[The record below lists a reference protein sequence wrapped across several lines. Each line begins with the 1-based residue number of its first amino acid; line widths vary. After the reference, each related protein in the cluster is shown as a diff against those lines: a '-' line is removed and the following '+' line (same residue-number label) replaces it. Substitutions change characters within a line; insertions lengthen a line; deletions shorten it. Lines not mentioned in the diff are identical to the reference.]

1 LYFKIPVLYSK
12 SMTEDDSKLIEQFE
26 GKIRKL
32 VDLYD
37 TVKCSNSELRSQI
50 EAKDEEI
57 RQLKEELAS
66 QQESYRNLK
75 RSKVLEVSG
84 HDIDDTKRR
93 VSGLV
98 REIDHC
104 IKLLNV

>member
-1 LYFKIPVLYSK
+1 
-12 SMTEDDSKLIEQFE
+12 MTEDDSRLIEQFE

-37 TVKCSNSELRSQI
+37 TVKCTNSQLQSQI

-57 RQLKEELAS
+57 MQLKQELAGMK
-66 QQESYRNLK
+66 ESYQNLK
-75 RSKVLEVSG
+75 RSKALEVSG

>member
-1 LYFKIPVLYSK
+1 
-12 SMTEDDSKLIEQFE
+12 MTDDDSRLIEQFE

-37 TVKCSNSELRSQI
+37 TVKSSNSQLQGQL
-50 EAKDEEI
+50 EAKDQEI
-57 RQLKEELAS
+57 RLLKDQLTKL
-66 QQESYRNLK
+66 QESYQNLK

>member
-1 LYFKIPVLYSK
+1 
-12 SMTEDDSKLIEQFE
+12 MTEDDSKLIEQFE

-37 TVKCSNSELRSQI
+37 TVKSSNSELQGQL

-57 RQLKEELAS
+57 RQLKDQLTNLK
-66 QQESYRNLK
+66 ESYQNLK

>member
-1 LYFKIPVLYSK
+1 
-12 SMTEDDSKLIEQFE
+12 MTEDDSRLIEQFE

-37 TVKCSNSELRSQI
+37 TVKCSNAQLQSQL
-50 EAKDEEI
+50 EAKDKEI
-57 RQLKEELAS
+57 DQLKDELANLK
-66 QQESYRNLK
+66 ESYQYLK

>member
-1 LYFKIPVLYSK
+1 
-12 SMTEDDSKLIEQFE
+12 MTEDDSRLIEQFE

-32 VDLYD
+32 VDLYN
-37 TVKCSNSELRSQI
+37 TVKCSNSELRDQLQ
-50 EAKDEEI
+50 AKDEEI
-57 RQLKEELAS
+57 RQLKEELNGLK
-66 QQESYRNLK
+66 ESYQNLK

>member
-1 LYFKIPVLYSK
+1 
-12 SMTEDDSKLIEQFE
+12 MTDDDSRLIEQFE

-37 TVKCSNSELRSQI
+37 TVKSSNSQLQGQL
-50 EAKDEEI
+50 EAKNEEI
-57 RQLKEELAS
+57 RLLKDQLANL
-66 QQESYRNLK
+66 QESYQNLK

>member
-1 LYFKIPVLYSK
+1 
-12 SMTEDDSKLIEQFE
+12 MTEDDSKLIEQFE

-37 TVKCSNSELRSQI
+37 TVKCNNSELCSQL

-57 RQLKEELAS
+57 KHLNQEITELKE
-66 QQESYRNLK
+66 SYQNLK
-75 RSKVLEVSG
+75 RSKVLAVSG

>member
-1 LYFKIPVLYSK
+1 
-12 SMTEDDSKLIEQFE
+12 MTEEDSKLIEQFE

-37 TVKCSNSELRSQI
+37 TVKCSNSELRRQL

-66 QQESYRNLK
+66 RQESYQNLK

>member
-1 LYFKIPVLYSK
+1 
-12 SMTEDDSKLIEQFE
+12 MTEDDSRLIEQFE

-37 TVKCSNSELRSQI
+37 TVKSNNSLLQSQI

-57 RQLKEELAS
+57 RQLKDELAGLN
-66 QQESYRNLK
+66 ESYQNLK

>member
-1 LYFKIPVLYSK
+1 
-12 SMTEDDSKLIEQFE
+12 MTEDDSRLIEQFE

-37 TVKCSNSELRSQI
+37 TVKSSNSELQGQL
-50 EAKDEEI
+50 EAKDAEI
-57 RQLKEELAS
+57 RLLKDQLTNL
-66 QQESYRNLK
+66 QESYQNLK

>member
-1 LYFKIPVLYSK
+1 
-12 SMTEDDSKLIEQFE
+12 MTEDDSKLIEQFE

-37 TVKCSNSELRSQI
+37 TVKSSNSELQGQL

-57 RQLKEELAS
+57 RLLKDQLANL
-66 QQESYRNLK
+66 QESYQNLK

>member
-1 LYFKIPVLYSK
+1 
-12 SMTEDDSKLIEQFE
+12 MTKDDSILIEQFE

-37 TVKCSNSELRSQI
+37 AVKSNNAQLLDKLEAQELEI
-50 EAKDEEI
+50 ERLNK
-57 RQLKEELAS
+57 ELAAIK
-66 QQESYRNLK
+66 ESYQNLK

-84 HDIDDTKRR
+84 HDIDETRR
-93 VSGLV
+93 KVSGLV

-104 IKLLNV
+104 IKILNV

>member
-1 LYFKIPVLYSK
+1 
-12 SMTEDDSKLIEQFE
+12 MTEDDSRLIEQFE

-37 TVKCSNSELRSQI
+37 TVKCSNSQLQSQI

-57 RQLKEELAS
+57 KQVKEELAS
-66 QQESYRNLK
+66 QKESYQNLK

>member
-1 LYFKIPVLYSK
+1 
-12 SMTEDDSKLIEQFE
+12 MTEDDSRLIEQFE

-37 TVKCSNSELRSQI
+37 TVKYSNSRLQSQLD
-50 EAKDEEI
+50 AKDEEI
-57 RQLKEELAS
+57 RLLKDQLANLQELY
-66 QQESYRNLK
+66 QNLK

>member
-1 LYFKIPVLYSK
+1 
-12 SMTEDDSKLIEQFE
+12 MTEEDSRLIEQFE

-37 TVKCSNSELRSQI
+37 VVKSSNSDLRSQI
-50 EAKDEEI
+50 EVKNEEI
-57 RQLKEELAS
+57 KRLNLELTDLKE
-66 QQESYRNLK
+66 SYQRLK
-75 RSKVLEVSG
+75 QSKVLEVSG

-93 VSGLV
+93 VAGLV

>member
-1 LYFKIPVLYSK
+1 
-12 SMTEDDSKLIEQFE
+12 MTEEDSKLIEQFE

-37 TVKCSNSELRSQI
+37 TVKCSNSELRSQL

-66 QQESYRNLK
+66 RQESYQNLK

-104 IKLLNV
+104 IKLLNI

>member
-1 LYFKIPVLYSK
+1 
-12 SMTEDDSKLIEQFE
+12 MTEDDSKLIEQFE

-37 TVKCSNSELRSQI
+37 TVKCSNSDLRNQLD
-50 EAKDEEI
+50 AKDEEI
-57 RQLKEELAS
+57 SRLNQELTQLKE
-66 QQESYRNLK
+66 SYQNLK

>member
-1 LYFKIPVLYSK
+1 
-12 SMTEDDSKLIEQFE
+12 MTDDDSRLIEQFE

-37 TVKCSNSELRSQI
+37 TVKSCNSQLQGQL
-50 EAKDEEI
+50 EAKDQEI
-57 RQLKEELAS
+57 RLLKDQLANL
-66 QQESYRNLK
+66 QESYQNLK

>member
-1 LYFKIPVLYSK
+1 
-12 SMTEDDSKLIEQFE
+12 MTEDDSKLIEQFE
-26 GKIRKL
+26 SKIRKL
-32 VDLYD
+32 VDLYE

-57 RQLKEELAS
+57 KRLKEELAS
-66 QQESYRNLK
+66 QKESYQNLK

>member
-1 LYFKIPVLYSK
+1 
-12 SMTEDDSKLIEQFE
+12 MTDDDSRLIEQFE

-37 TVKCSNSELRSQI
+37 TVKSSNSELQVQLQD
-50 EAKDEEI
+50 KDKEI
-57 RQLKEELAS
+57 RLLKDQLANLR
-66 QQESYRNLK
+66 ESYQNLK

>member
-1 LYFKIPVLYSK
+1 
-12 SMTEDDSKLIEQFE
+12 MTEDDSKLIEQFE

-32 VDLYD
+32 ADLYD
-37 TVKCSNSELRSQI
+37 TVKCSNSQLQSQI

-57 RQLKEELAS
+57 RRLNEQLNELKG
-66 QQESYRNLK
+66 SYQNLK
-75 RSKVLEVSG
+75 QSKVLEVSG

>member
-1 LYFKIPVLYSK
+1 
-12 SMTEDDSKLIEQFE
+12 MTEDDSRLIEQFE

-32 VDLYD
+32 ADLYD

-57 RQLKEELAS
+57 KQLKDELANLK
-66 QQESYRNLK
+66 ESYQYLK

>member
-1 LYFKIPVLYSK
+1 
-12 SMTEDDSKLIEQFE
+12 MTEDDSRLIEQFE

-37 TVKCSNSELRSQI
+37 TVKSNNSLLQSQI

-57 RQLKEELAS
+57 RQLKDELAGLK
-66 QQESYRNLK
+66 ESYQNLK

-104 IKLLNV
+104 IKLLNA

>member
-1 LYFKIPVLYSK
+1 
-12 SMTEDDSKLIEQFE
+12 MTEDDSKLIEQFE
-26 GKIRKL
+26 SKIRKL

-37 TVKCSNSELRSQI
+37 TVKCSNSELRNQL

-57 RQLKEELAS
+57 KQLKDELAGLK
-66 QQESYRNLK
+66 ESYQNLK

>member
-1 LYFKIPVLYSK
+1 
-12 SMTEDDSKLIEQFE
+12 MTEDDSRLIEQFE

-37 TVKCSNSELRSQI
+37 TVKSSNSELQGQL

-57 RQLKEELAS
+57 RQLKDQLTNLK
-66 QQESYRNLK
+66 ESYQNLK

-93 VSGLV
+93 ISGLV

-104 IKLLNV
+104 IELLNV

>member
-1 LYFKIPVLYSK
+1 
-12 SMTEDDSKLIEQFE
+12 MTEQDSILIEQFE

-32 VDLYD
+32 VDLYGS
-37 TVKCSNSELRSQI
+37 VKSMNSRLQQQLD
-50 EAKDEEI
+50 AKDAEI
-57 RQLKEELAS
+57 ARLNDELSSLKE
-66 QQESYRNLK
+66 SYQYLK
-75 RSKVLEVSG
+75 QSKVLEVSG

>member
-1 LYFKIPVLYSK
+1 
-12 SMTEDDSKLIEQFE
+12 MTEDDSKLIEQFE

-37 TVKCSNSELRSQI
+37 TVKCSNSELRSQL

-57 RQLKEELAS
+57 RQLKEELAN
-66 QQESYRNLK
+66 QKESYQNLK

>member
-1 LYFKIPVLYSK
+1 
-12 SMTEDDSKLIEQFE
+12 MTEDDSKLIEQFE

-32 VDLYD
+32 ADLYD
-37 TVKCSNSELRSQI
+37 TVKCSNSQLQSQI

-57 RQLKEELAS
+57 RRLNEQLAELKG
-66 QQESYRNLK
+66 SYQNLK
-75 RSKVLEVSG
+75 QSKVLEVSG

-98 REIDHC
+98 R
-104 IKLLNV
+104 

>member
-1 LYFKIPVLYSK
+1 
-12 SMTEDDSKLIEQFE
+12 MTDDDSKLIEQFE
-26 GKIRKL
+26 SKIRKL

-37 TVKCSNSELRSQI
+37 TVKCSNSELRSLI

-57 RQLKEELAS
+57 KRLNQELDRQN
-66 QQESYRNLK
+66 ESYQHLK

-104 IKLLNV
+104 IKLLNA

>member
-1 LYFKIPVLYSK
+1 
-12 SMTEDDSKLIEQFE
+12 MTEDDSRLIEQFE

-37 TVKCSNSELRSQI
+37 TVKSSNSQLQGQL

-57 RQLKEELAS
+57 RQLKDELAGLK
-66 QQESYRNLK
+66 ESYQNLK

-104 IKLLNV
+104 INLLNV

>member
-1 LYFKIPVLYSK
+1 
-12 SMTEDDSKLIEQFE
+12 MTEEDSRLIEQLE

-37 TVKCSNSELRSQI
+37 VVKSSNSDLRSQI
-50 EAKDEEI
+50 EAKNEEI
-57 RQLKEELAS
+57 KRLNLELTDLKE
-66 QQESYRNLK
+66 SYQRLK
-75 RSKVLEVSG
+75 QSKVLEVSG

-93 VSGLV
+93 VAGLV

>member
-1 LYFKIPVLYSK
+1 
-12 SMTEDDSKLIEQFE
+12 MTEDDSKLIEQFE

-37 TVKCSNSELRSQI
+37 TVKSSNSELQGQL
-50 EAKDEEI
+50 EAKDAEI
-57 RQLKEELAS
+57 RLLKDQLTNL
-66 QQESYRNLK
+66 QESYQNLK

>member
-1 LYFKIPVLYSK
+1 
-12 SMTEDDSKLIEQFE
+12 MTEDDSRLIEQFE

-37 TVKCSNSELRSQI
+37 TVKSSNSRLQSQLD
-50 EAKDEEI
+50 AKDEEI
-57 RQLKEELAS
+57 RQLKDELAGMK
-66 QQESYRNLK
+66 ESYQNLK

-93 VSGLV
+93 ITGLV

>member
-1 LYFKIPVLYSK
+1 
-12 SMTEDDSKLIEQFE
+12 MTDDDSRLIEQFQ

-37 TVKCSNSELRSQI
+37 TVKSSNSELQGQLD
-50 EAKDEEI
+50 AKDEEI
-57 RQLKEELAS
+57 RLLKDQLANL
-66 QQESYRNLK
+66 QESYQNLK

>member
-1 LYFKIPVLYSK
+1 
-12 SMTEDDSKLIEQFE
+12 MTEDDSKLIEQFE

-32 VDLYD
+32 VDLYN
-37 TVKCSNSELRSQI
+37 TVKCSNSELQSQI

-57 RQLKEELAS
+57 RQLKEELAGLK
-66 QQESYRNLK
+66 ESYQHLK